1 MCWAPVGAS
10 QTRSGCGEGS
20 SSARRRASS
29 GSAAAG
35 ASTSAANARAARRVR
50 EAGGP
55 RKRYACEG
63 SPASA
68 ALSATRAR
76 AWCSVASSSASD
88 FDPTRV
94 WSVSA
99 ALTHRLHHAL
109 VHFLDRA
116 GRVDHHG
123 PVAGDLGDLLVGG
136 RDCLLQADA
145 LLLEAVV
152 ARGAAEAGLGIEP
165 QQQGEV
171 RPEAVG
177 GGIAE

>member
-1 MCWAPVGAS
+1 MCWAPGGAR

-20 SSARRRASS
+20 RSARRRASS
-29 GSAAAG
+29 GSAEAA
-35 ASTSAANARAARRVR
+35 ASTSAANARAAARLPEPR
-50 EAGGP
+50 GP
-55 RKRYACEG
+55 RKREACDG

-88 FDPTRV
+88 FGPTRV
-94 WSVSA
+94 WSISA

-116 GRVDHHG
+116 GRVDHNG

-136 RDCLLQADA
+136 RNRLLQTKA

-152 ARGAAEAGLGIEP
+152 ACGATEAGLG
-165 QQQGEV
+165 
-171 RPEAVG
+171 
-177 GGIAE
+177 